1 MSETRPYKCTDC
13 SRKFSQPRNIHR
25 HMVLSH
31 GKPETT
37 GPFTLALMSPER
49 IPFTD
54 KNCQGERGRKRPLE
68 ELHKSAFTPVA
79 KSPNTSPDG
88 KLTPPAKMCRNGNPT
103 KLFITNVKS
112 LREENPFPDIT
123 PLDSPDSGKLK
134 IKEEK
139 KSPRHHPYTK
149 PSPMKTSSRQPP
161 RLAPKP
167 PQYAI
172 VQAVNLPT
180 LHAFNVKIERQTSS
194 PPAAVTS
201 APHVAVPKS
210 RPVTSS
216 HTAVSTAQP
225 SPPARIH
232 TPETLH
238 SITMVDQIRYAA
250 VMTSFDHLVQGYL
263 AHRTY
268 QSLKCFYKC
277 LTTAKQSVELGT
289 MPWWVQHIPVPLA
302 TVVTTTMWSTA
313 DETRCASPALSAA
326 QVTQHEERRLKKEDT
341 IWRKEE
347 KKAKNKADMFIRN
360 LTTVL
365 YHDILWKSTCFVL
378 WYYVLGFIGHSS
390 FVLYIF
396 IRADRFKSYIVHINY
411 HLLYSF

>member
-1 MSETRPYKCTDC
+1 MTATSQDPQIIKTIPERAANYDWISLESEFKKIESFGDCQKSHSGLKPYSCSICSHSFSTLSKLKQHIKEHDTVSETRPYKCTDC

-88 KLTPPAKMCRNGNPT
+88 KLTPPAKVCRNGNPT

-149 PSPMKTSSRQPP
+149 PSPTKTSSRQPP

-289 MPWWVQHIPVPLA
+289 MPW
-302 TVVTTTMWSTA
+302 
-313 DETRCASPALSAA
+313 
-326 QVTQHEERRLKKEDT
+326 
-341 IWRKEE
+341 
-347 KKAKNKADMFIRN
+347 
-360 LTTVL
+360 
-365 YHDILWKSTCFVL
+365 
-378 WYYVLGFIGHSS
+378 
-390 FVLYIF
+390 
-396 IRADRFKSYIVHINY
+396 
-411 HLLYSF
+411 